1 MRCLNRNKVSFYYAN
16 IIGSEEVTDENGY
29 KTGETRL
36 IYDKPKELTANISVA
51 KGEVVFQLFGGNESY
66 DKIIVSDD
74 VNIPINEYSVLWI
87 DTVPLFD
94 EISKEVITPN
104 DYIVKKIAR
113 SLNSISIAVSRVNA
127 S

>member
-1 MRCLNRNKVSFYYAN
+1 MRCLKRNKVSFYYAN

-51 KGEVVFQLFGGNESY
+51 QGEVVFQLFGGNESY

>member
-1 MRCLNRNKVSFYYAN
+1 MRCLKRNKVSFYYAN
-16 IIGSEEVTDENGY
+16 IIGSEEVTDDNGY

-36 IYDKPKELTANISVA
+36 IYDKPKELKANISVA
-51 KGEVVFQLFGGNESY
+51 QGEVVFQLFGGNESY

-74 VNIPINEYSVLWI
+74 VNIPINEYSALWI

>member
-1 MRCLNRNKVSFYYAN
+1 MRCLKRNKVSFYYAN
-16 IIGSEEVTDENGY
+16 IIGSEESTDENGY

-36 IYDKPKELTANISVA
+36 IYDKPKELKANISVA
-51 KGEVVFQLFGGNESY
+51 QGEVVFQLFGGNESY

-94 EISKEVITPN
+94 EISKELITPN

-113 SLNSISIAVSRVNA
+113 SINSISIAVSRVNA

>member
-1 MRCLNRNKVSFYYAN
+1 MRCLKRNKVSFYYAN
-16 IIGSEEVTDENGY
+16 IIGSEEVTDDNGY

-51 KGEVVFQLFGGNESY
+51 QGEVVFQLFGGNESY

-74 VNIPINEYSVLWI
+74 VNIPINEYSALWI

>member
-1 MRCLNRNKVSFYYAN
+1 MRCLKRNKVSFYYAN

-36 IYDKPKELTANISVA
+36 IYDKPKELKANISVA
-51 KGEVVFQLFGGNESY
+51 QGEVVFQLFGGNESY

>member
-1 MRCLNRNKVSFYYAN
+1 MRCLKRNKVSFYYAN

-51 KGEVVFQLFGGNESY
+51 QGEVVFQLFGGNESY

-113 SLNSISIAVSRVNA
+113 SINSISIAVSRVNA

>member
-1 MRCLNRNKVSFYYAN
+1 MRCLKRNKVSFYYAN
-16 IIGSEEVTDENGY
+16 IIGSEEVTDDNGY

-51 KGEVVFQLFGGNESY
+51 QGEVVFQLFGGNESY

-94 EISKEVITPN
+94 EISKEVITQN

-113 SLNSISIAVSRVNA
+113 SINSISIAVSRVNA

>member
-1 MRCLNRNKVSFYYAN
+1 MRCLKRNKVSFYYAN
-16 IIGSEEVTDENGY
+16 IIGSEEVTDDNGY

-51 KGEVVFQLFGGNESY
+51 QGEVVFQLFGGNESY

-74 VNIPINEYSVLWI
+74 VNIPINEYSALWI

-113 SLNSISIAVSRVNA
+113 SINSISIAVSRVNA

>member
-1 MRCLNRNKVSFYYAN
+1 MRCLKRNKVSFYYAN
-16 IIGSEEVTDENGY
+16 IIGSEEVTDDNGY

-51 KGEVVFQLFGGNESY
+51 QGEVVFQLFGGNESY

>member
-1 MRCLNRNKVSFYYAN
+1 MRCLKRNKVSFYYAN
-16 IIGSEEVTDENGY
+16 IIGSEEVTDDNGY

-51 KGEVVFQLFGGNESY
+51 QGEVVFQLFGGNESY

-74 VNIPINEYSVLWI
+74 VNIHINEYSVLWI

>member
-1 MRCLNRNKVSFYYAN
+1 MRCLKRNKVSFYYAN
-16 IIGSEEVTDENGY
+16 IIGSEEVTDDNGY

-51 KGEVVFQLFGGNESY
+51 QGEVVFQLFGGNESY

-74 VNIPINEYSVLWI
+74 VNIPVNEYSVLWI

-113 SLNSISIAVSRVNA
+113 SINSISIAVSRVNA

>member
-1 MRCLNRNKVSFYYAN
+1 MRCLKRNKVSFYYAN

-36 IYDKPKELTANISVA
+36 IYDKPKELKANISVA
-51 KGEVVFQLFGGNESY
+51 QGEVVFQLFGGNESY

-74 VNIPINEYSVLWI
+74 VNIPINEYSALWI

>member
-1 MRCLNRNKVSFYYAN
+1 MRCLKRNKVSFYYAN
-16 IIGSEEVTDENGY
+16 IIGSEEVTDENDY

-36 IYDKPKELTANISVA
+36 IYDKPKELKANISVA
-51 KGEVVFQLFGGNESY
+51 QGEVVFQLFGGNESY